1 MEVPREKM
9 LQGRMPRPL
18 RKNFQRMQ
26 ANKGLKPMN
35 INAAIQYYEGLN
47 DVGKAGFILTLK
59 REDQQLFLD
68 AYEEHYYRHD
78 PENAPKVKMSTHIFE
93 DEKS

>member
-1 MEVPREKM
+1 
-9 LQGRMPRPL
+9 
-18 RKNFQRMQ
+18 
-26 ANKGLKPMN
+26 MN

-78 PENAPKVKMSTHIFE
+78 PENAPNVKMSAHIFE

>member
-1 MEVPREKM
+1 MVQFRDLFAKIVRECR
-9 LQGRMPRPL
+9 Q
-18 RKNFQRMQ
+18 QRS
-26 ANKGLKPMN
+26 KTVSITRKPMN
-35 INAAIQYYEGLN
+35 IKAAIQYYEGLN

-59 REDQQLFLD
+59 REDQKLFLD

-78 PENAPKVKMSTHIFE
+78 PENAPKVKISAHIFE